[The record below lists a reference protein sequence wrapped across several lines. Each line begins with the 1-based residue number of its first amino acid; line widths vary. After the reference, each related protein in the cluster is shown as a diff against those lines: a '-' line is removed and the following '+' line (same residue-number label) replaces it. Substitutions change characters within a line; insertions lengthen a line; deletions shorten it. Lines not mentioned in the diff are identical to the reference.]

1 MLNSIERYE
10 QGNLKNLLNGIGK
23 GALDKVNGALS
34 DGQHSSKI
42 KEAAFQSALSG
53 IREGVMTYKNDPLM
67 PILTN
72 EIASRVNA
80 YKSISAEEEGE
91 LLSLDNDQ
99 KKVVIEADKRD
110 KQTFLAQQPNINNPG
125 VKMNPKFIAFT
136 EAIKA
141 SAH

>member
-10 QGNLKNLLNGIGK
+10 QGNLKSLLNGIGK
-23 GALDKVNGALS
+23 GALDKVNSALS
-34 DGQHSSKI
+34 DTQHSSKI

-80 YKSISAEEEGE
+80 YKSISAEEEGK

-110 KQTFLAQQPNINNPG
+110 R
-125 VKMNPKFIAFT
+125 
-136 EAIKA
+136 
-141 SAH
+141 